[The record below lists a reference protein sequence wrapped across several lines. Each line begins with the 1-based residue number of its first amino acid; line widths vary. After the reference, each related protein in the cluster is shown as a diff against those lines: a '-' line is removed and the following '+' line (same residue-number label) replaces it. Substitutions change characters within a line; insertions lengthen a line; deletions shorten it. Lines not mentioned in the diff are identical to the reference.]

1 MDRRHFVKTSIFA
14 ALANPIHAMT
24 KTNSIQRKN
33 RKKGH
38 IAVVGAGAF
47 GGWTAYHLL
56 KKGYAVT
63 LLDVFGPGNSRA
75 SSGGDSRVI
84 RGIYGPDKIYVDL
97 VARSFNLWKRYQ
109 KQWHQS
115 LYFPTGAL
123 WFFQIDDTYAKK
135 SLPIVNQAGLKAE
148 ELPKSEIKK
157 RYPQIN
163 LSGLKS
169 FYYEH
174 EAGYLPARHCCQVVL
189 ENFIK
194 KGGDYKQLAV
204 KPGNISNNQMEE
216 LILSD
221 GSKLQA
227 DSYVF
232 ACGPWL
238 TKIFPDALKNIIKPT
253 RQEVFFF
260 GTPYGDSS
268 FFESNMPV
276 WVDVGEKLWYGIPG
290 ADWRGFKV
298 ADDTRGTKFDP
309 TTGDRTPSKS
319 GISSARKYLAQRFPA
334 MKDAP
339 LLEARVCQYENSPDG
354 HYIVDRHP
362 GAENTWIIGGGSGHG
377 FKLGPALGEFVADR
391 VIGKKEVNPFF
402 GLARFNNELK
412 KKTQFNSFLPGSS

>member
-1 MDRRHFVKTSIFA
+1 MDRRRFVKTSIMA

-24 KTNSIQRKN
+24 KVKTTKS
-33 RKKGH
+33 KKGH

-56 KKGYAVT
+56 RKGYSVT

-84 RGIYGPDKIYVDL
+84 RGIYGEDKIYVDL
-97 VARSFNLWKRYQ
+97 VSRSFKLWKRYQ
-109 KQWHQS
+109 KQWRQS

-123 WFFQIDDTYAKK
+123 WFFQIDDIYAQK
-135 SLPIVNQAGLKAE
+135 SLPIVNKAGLKSEQLSKAE
-148 ELPKSEIKK
+148 VEK

-189 ENFIK
+189 ENFVK
-194 KGGDYKQLAV
+194 KGGEYKQLAV
-204 KPGNISNNQMEE
+204 TPGKIINNE
-216 LILSD
+216 LSELVLSD

-227 DSYVF
+227 DSYIF

-238 TKIFPDALKNIIKPT
+238 SKIFPDALKNIIQPT

-276 WVDVGEKLWYGIPG
+276 
-290 ADWRGFKV
+290 
-298 ADDTRGTKFDP
+298 
-309 TTGDRTPSKS
+309 
-319 GISSARKYLAQRFPA
+319 
-334 MKDAP
+334 
-339 LLEARVCQYENSPDG
+339 
-354 HYIVDRHP
+354 
-362 GAENTWIIGGGSGHG
+362 
-377 FKLGPALGEFVADR
+377 
-391 VIGKKEVNPFF
+391 
-402 GLARFNNELK
+402 
-412 KKTQFNSFLPGSS
+412 

>member
-1 MDRRHFVKTSIFA
+1 MDRRSFVKTSMMA

-24 KTNSIQRKN
+24 KSKLMKS
-33 RKKGH
+33 KKGH

-56 KKGYAVT
+56 RRGYSVT

-84 RGIYGPDKIYVDL
+84 RGIYGEDKIYVDL
-97 VARSFNLWKRYQ
+97 VSRSFKLWKRYQ

-123 WFFQIDDTYAKK
+123 WFFQIDDIYAQK
-135 SLPIVNQAGLKAE
+135 SLPIVNKAGLKSEQLSKAE
-148 ELPKSEIKK
+148 VEK

-174 EAGYLPARHCCQVVL
+174 EAGYLPARHCCQIVL
-189 ENFIK
+189 ENFVK
-194 KGGDYKQLAV
+194 KGGEYKQLAV
-204 KPGNISNNQMEE
+204 TPGKIINNQLSE
-216 LILSD
+216 LVLSD

-227 DSYVF
+227 DSYIF

-238 TKIFPDALKNIIKPT
+238 SKIFPDALKNIIQPT

-276 WVDVGEKLWYGIPG
+276 WVDFGKRLWYGIPG

-298 ADDTRGTKFDP
+298 ADDTRGVKFDP
-309 TTGDRTPSKS
+309 TTGDRTASKS
-319 GISSARKYLAQRFPA
+319 GIS
-334 MKDAP
+334 
-339 LLEARVCQYENSPDG
+339 
-354 HYIVDRHP
+354 
-362 GAENTWIIGGGSGHG
+362 
-377 FKLGPALGEFVADR
+377 
-391 VIGKKEVNPFF
+391 
-402 GLARFNNELK
+402 
-412 KKTQFNSFLPGSS
+412 